1 MSAILSPHSI
11 GLSRRITSIWQRFTC
26 SGFPC
31 GMAILQPT
39 AVASTFSRSS
49 TSLANSLCTI
59 PLFMRSWHARFKTSL
74 RFFAFFSNII
84 NSSDSICENSLT
96 SALWPVMSSK
106 HLFLIFFSSCALISG
121 ETYKNLISL
130 WISACVSMVE
140 SMRSQS
146 YSSICSMRSDDKML
160 TILTSGTL
168 FSILPAIMLPVA

>member
-74 RFFAFFSNII
+74 RFFAFFSNMI

-106 HLFLIFFSSCALISG
+106 HLFL
-121 ETYKNLISL
+121 
-130 WISACVSMVE
+130 MVE